1 MLKRWQFWFGV
12 MISAVFLYLAL
23 RGLEL
28 DKAWLAM
35 RTASYW
41 WIIPGV
47 VVYFFG
53 VWARTWRWH
62 YMLRPIKAVSLIRL
76 FPVVVIGYMGNNV
89 YPARAGE
96 LIRAYVLRK
105 KEAVSISASLA
116 TIIVERIFDGVVML
130 LFVFVS
136 LPLTPMPAELR
147 QVHRQAGASPLS
159 GLGPRLAGPLHGRVT
174 LSAQRQGRA
183 DDLCHL
189 AGHLAGR
196 DSQVLVCDA
205 QL

>member
-1 MLKRWQFWFGV
+1 MLKRWQFWLGV
-12 MISAVFLYLAL
+12 MISAVFLYFAL

-28 DKAWLAM
+28 DRAWLAM
-35 RTASYW
+35 RTANYW

-62 YMLRPIKAVSLIRL
+62 YMLRPIKAVSLVRL

-116 TIIVERIFDGVVML
+116 TIIVERIFDGVIML

-136 LPLTPMPAELR
+136 LPLTPMPEELR
-147 QVHRQAGASPLS
+147 QVVVLFSLFFFGA
-159 GLGPRLAGPLHGRVT
+159 LAVFFFLNPHPPP
-174 LSAQRQGRA
+174 
-183 DDLCHL
+183 
-189 AGHLAGR
+189 
-196 DSQVLVCDA
+196 
-205 QL
+205 